1 MYGAIAGA
9 AVSVIG
15 SALASQQA
23 AKEKRERDALI
34 ERKEARINN
43 ELNFANRD
51 RSQDATNQN
60 LLNQGREISQELIS
74 RAQGM
79 NAVGGGTEAS
89 IATAKQAAAKSNADA
104 VASAV
109 VNSEQARQAEIGAIR
124 GDLSNVE
131 NTKINNKNADI
142 QSAIEKGNNFQKAGN
157 SLMSADSQSYLTS
170 GKGAFENMFGKK
182 NITATG
188 GNGGGIV

>member
-109 VNSEQARQAEIGAIR
+109 VNSEQAKQAEIGAIR
-124 GDLSNVE
+124 GELSNVE

-157 SLMSADSQSYLTS
+157 NLMSADSQSYLTS

-182 NITATG
+182 KTTATG